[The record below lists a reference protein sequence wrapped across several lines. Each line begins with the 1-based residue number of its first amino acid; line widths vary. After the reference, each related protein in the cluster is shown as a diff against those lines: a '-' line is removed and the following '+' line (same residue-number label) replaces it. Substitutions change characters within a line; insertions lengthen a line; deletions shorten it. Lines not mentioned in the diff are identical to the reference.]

1 MSPVVQFVIELLV
14 MTVMVSWRVIAW
26 MSSCLDPSQVSA
38 SKTPESGVDGQAPVQ
53 EASTKDTGCRR
64 HDCQVLRSI
73 LSLSRESNSLLRVLV
88 SLRRSD
94 PLEVGLEDIGDN
106 GDTEASD
113 EEEPWLAWVSVIS
126 FPTDKTDRKKF
137 AYIFAIFS
145 SFRKSETR
153 TEIPRLNN
161 KQDEFNV
168 CLAKLTHI

>member
-1 MSPVVQFVIELLV
+1 

-53 EASTKDTGCRR
+53 EALTKDTGCRR

-94 PLEVGLEDIGDN
+94 PLEVGLEDN

>member
-53 EASTKDTGCRR
+53 EALTKDTGCRR

-94 PLEVGLEDIGDN
+94 PLEVGLEDT